1 MLWHVNELLP
11 SDSLLLKHYIKSKHN
26 MIIKRQY
33 MVGVLSLNVLRTDS
47 LSVSRFSMV
56 HMGEIN
62 LIWIL
67 LVFS

>member
-1 MLWHVNELLP
+1 MLWRVNELLP
-11 SDSLLLKHYIKSKHN
+11 SDGLLLKCYIKPKHN

-33 MVGVLSLNVLRTDS
+33 MVGVLSLNSMKIGS
-47 LSVSRFSMV
+47 LSMSRFCV
-56 HMGEIN
+56 LHMGKIH

>member
-1 MLWHVNELLP
+1 
-11 SDSLLLKHYIKSKHN
+11 

-33 MVGVLSLNVLRTDS
+33 IVDVLSLNVVKIGS
-47 LSVSRFSMV
+47 LSVSRFSML
-56 HMGEIN
+56 HKGKIN

>member
-1 MLWHVNELLP
+1 MLWHVDELP
-11 SDSLLLKHYIKSKHN
+11 SDGLLLKHYIKSKHN

-33 MVGVLSLNVLRTDS
+33 IVDVLSLNVVKIGS
-47 LSVSRFSMV
+47 VSVSRFSML
-56 HMGEIN
+56 HKGKIN

>member
-11 SDSLLLKHYIKSKHN
+11 SDGLLLKCYIKPKHN

-33 MVGVLSLNVLRTDS
+33 VVGVLSLNLMKIGS
-47 LSVSRFSMV
+47 LSISRFCML
-56 HMGEIN
+56 HMGKIHP
-62 LIWIL
+62 IWIL